1 MASDVVNHLNVA
13 QTAIPVEQGN
23 TNAAVMTS
31 RGMQA
36 SQAETKP
43 VESATEAGA
52 DKPIEDVVEVV
63 NDYMQNV
70 QRQLNFSI
78 EKDTGR
84 TVIRV
89 MDSATNE
96 LVRQIPSEEFL
107 VLAKALEKAKGI
119 LLQVE
124 V

>member
-1 MASDVVNHLNVA
+1 MASDMVNQINTV
-13 QTAIPVEQGN
+13 QTAVATEQGN
-23 TNAAVMTS
+23 SKAAVMS
-31 RGMQA
+31 PRGFEASEPKPKPDA
-36 SQAETKP
+36 SQ
-43 VESATEAGA
+43 TEAV
-52 DKPIEDVVEVV
+52 KPIEDVVASV
-63 NDYMQNV
+63 NDYVQNV

-107 VLAKALEKAKGI
+107 ELARALEKAKGI
-119 LLQVE
+119 LLQAE
-124 V
+124 A